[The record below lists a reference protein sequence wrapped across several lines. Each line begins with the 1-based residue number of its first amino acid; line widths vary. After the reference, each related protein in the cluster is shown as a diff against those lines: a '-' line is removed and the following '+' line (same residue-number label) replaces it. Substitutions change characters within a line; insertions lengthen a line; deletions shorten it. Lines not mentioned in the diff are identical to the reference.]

1 MIISLHP
8 TTKFHFY
15 YSNVDSKKE
24 KFGFATA
31 AVNKYIQ
38 LQKMWKINQIYEN
51 NEIGHLSKSLP
62 SVMLSHTFPFKGKAT
77 IQTQVVAFWPLF
89 TPQYTYS

>member
-38 LQKMWKINQIYEN
+38 LQKM
-51 NEIGHLSKSLP
+51 
-62 SVMLSHTFPFKGKAT
+62 
-77 IQTQVVAFWPLF
+77 
-89 TPQYTYS
+89 